1 MSRTS
6 TRGIR
11 LTEAE
16 LKRARRLAGL
26 HPAATSEADLLRTIF
41 LRGLLIE
48 EAAQAEIDGSPPG
61 MSESQLAAGL
71 LAPVLT
77 ALQFLARMGV
87 IPQAVQ
93 APAASAQTPTSPVDL
108 DESAAD
114 IISGLGG
121 AFL

>member
-48 EAAQAEIDGSPPG
+48 EAAQVEISGPPPG
-61 MSESQLAAGL
+61 MSESQLAAGV

-77 ALQFLARMGV
+77 ALLFLARMGV
-87 IPQAVQ
+87 VPQAVQ
-93 APAASAQTPTSPVDL
+93 APAASAQTPASPVDL

-114 IISGLGG
+114 DVSGLGG